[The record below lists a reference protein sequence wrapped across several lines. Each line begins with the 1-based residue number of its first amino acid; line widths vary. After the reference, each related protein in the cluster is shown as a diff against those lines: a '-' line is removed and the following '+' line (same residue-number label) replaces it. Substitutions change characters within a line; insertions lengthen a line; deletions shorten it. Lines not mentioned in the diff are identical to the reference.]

1 MLTVFLCDAGAAA
14 FGYLTF
20 GSYVADD
27 ILSNYSASSPTVLIA
42 LIGEI
47 HIYIPCTVWVPD
59 LYT

>member
-42 LIGEI
+42 LIGETY
-47 HIYIPCTVWVPD
+47 IYP
-59 LYT
+59 L